1 MTSRPL
7 YAHPHTALHHPRHS
21 QRALSRCIADFV
33 DRLFAFQHGLSEA
46 LRWAKEARRE
56 GRHNLVLAAIGLRKD
71 LVTVRGLLWLILPNE
86 AQQVHQGF
94 STHSPSSSPPRS
106 ASETTLR
113 RRRRWPLAPV
123 SRSTPST
130 QPCKPRYAI
139 LLALGWLGASS
150 SCSFSLSGV
159 PRAAR

>member
-33 DRLFAFQHGLSEA
+33 DRLFVFQHGLSEA

-71 LVTVRGLLWLILPNE
+71 LVTVRGLLWLILSNE
-86 AQQVHQGF
+86 AHQVHQGF

-139 LLALGWLGASS
+139 RLLALGSVLA
-150 SCSFSLSGV
+150 L
-159 PRAAR
+159 AAHFRVSRVAR